1 MCCITLG
8 KGNIRSSSG
17 ANFQP
22 PPPPNP
28 QPQPRSSENIHDGS
42 IEMEAPYQQQQHHQQ
57 TDEESGV
64 TNPALV
70 VEDWWDFLKKCVK
83 INWFDYFKIIIT
95 YYVSIIFILMYVY
108 VVL

>member
-1 MCCITLG
+1 MCYGNFLG
-8 KGNIRSSSG
+8 GLSTTAIILIIVG
-17 ANFQP
+17 CVVGVALIGGVLFVLL
-22 PPPPNP
+22 
-28 QPQPRSSENIHDGS
+28 DGS
-42 IEMEAPYQQQQHHQQ
+42 IEMEVPYQQQHHQQ

-95 YYVSIIFILMYVY
+95 YYVCICSSVDKTFV
-108 VVL
+108 